1 MNKFK
6 FGFIIIKMSRT
17 PDKNDVTA
25 LKFTKVEKTE
35 KIVTQ
40 YRALQTDRKEKE
52 GVKSPLMIIMLLKK
66 KVKSRI

>member
-1 MNKFK
+1 
-6 FGFIIIKMSRT
+6 MSRT

-25 LKFTKVEKTE
+25 LKFTKVERTE

>member
-1 MNKFK
+1 
-6 FGFIIIKMSRT
+6 MSRT